1 MTERSLDR
9 IRGEVEHQLGRSA
22 LTVVDLDGNEPVR
35 FADLPERLSSEERAE
50 LLTRAKELEPWLQGP
65 FLLGGDL
72 VIGGTWRIDSRWLS
86 LDHVVPSDLGGQR
99 VLDIGSNAGYDP
111 FMFSLR
117 GASEVL
123 ACEPFAFIEQA
134 RFLESIYRRGVDFRQ
149 MGWQHLAPDEHGSF
163 DLVHCH
169 GVLYHEADPCA
180 LVDRLYEMTAPG
192 GTLLL
197 GSMILADPEQADLA
211 RFIPRTYYRDSTWWW
226 IPGPL
231 ALRTMVEAAGFEFQE
246 AFGESPGPPGEFPIL
261 NGYLR
266 AVRPAMAS

>member
-1 MTERSLDR
+1 
-9 IRGEVEHQLGRSA
+9 
-22 LTVVDLDGNEPVR
+22 
-35 FADLPERLSSEERAE
+35 
-50 LLTRAKELEPWLQGP
+50 
-65 FLLGGDL
+65 LLGGDL
-72 VIGGTWRIDSRWLS
+72 VVGGTWRIDSRWAN
-86 LDHVVPSDLGGQR
+86 LDREVPDDLDGQR

-123 ACEPFAFIEQA
+123 GCEPFEFIEQA
-134 RFLESIYRRGVDFRQ
+134 HFLESIYRRGVDFRQ
-149 MGWQHLAPDEHGSF
+149 IGWQQLMPSEHGAF

-169 GVLYHEADPCA
+169 GVLYHEPDPCA

-197 GSMILADPEQADLA
+197 GSMMLADPELTEMA
-211 RFIPRTYYRDSTWWW
+211 RFIPRAYFRDRTWWW

-231 ALRTMVEAAGFEFQE
+231 ALRTMVEAAGFEFQRS
-246 AFGESPGPPGEFPIL
+246 FGDSQGPPGEFPTI

-266 AVRPAMAS
+266 AVRPIA